1 MENETTD
8 IKLLK
13 KGTTCQYFIG
23 GMHCPACELII
34 EKKLSGNISVNNVDV
49 ILASRKI
56 YFELQT
62 DMPENQ
68 LLENINEILQKD
80 GYKISKLAPSHR
92 IKWLDLLKGFL
103 AAALIFAAFIL
114 LQKSGIAG
122 LLNVSS
128 LTLPVAFLIGVI
140 ASLSSCMAVVGGLV
154 LSISSGYARTNDKV
168 RSLFLFHSAR
178 VAGFFILGGIL
189 GIAGAYFTINQ
200 TANFVISI
208 ILFVLMIVIGLNLLD
223 ISPFLNK
230 FQLRVPKSF
239 SRKILNNSGLQNRF
253 MPVILGILTFFLP
266 CGFTQS
272 MQLSSM
278 ISGSF
283 LDGGLLM
290 LVFALG
296 TLPVLGIISFSSI
309 RFSKSSFSGIF
320 FKTAGFIVIFF
331 ALFNFIN
338 LLVSAGLIMPIF

>member
-1 MENETTD
+1 MENNKD
-8 IKLLK
+8 IDEIIK
-13 KGTTCQYFIG
+13 KGTACQYFIG

-34 EKKLSGNISVNNVDV
+34 EKKLSCYSLVKNVDV
-49 ILASRKI
+49 ILNNRKI
-56 YFELQT
+56 LFEVQN
-62 DMPENQ
+62 DMPETQ
-68 LLENINEILQKD
+68 LLENINEIIQKD
-80 GYKISKLAPSHR
+80 GYRISKNAPAHR

-103 AAALIFAAFIL
+103 AAGFIFSAFIL

-122 LLNVSS
+122 LLKVNN
-128 LTLPVAFLIGVI
+128 LTLPVSFLIGVI
-140 ASLSSCMAVVGGLV
+140 SSLSSCMAVVGGLV
-154 LSISSGYARTNDKV
+154 LSISSGYARTSEKAWP
-168 RSLFLFHSAR
+168 LILFHSAR
-178 VAGFFILGGIL
+178 VAGFFILGGVL
-189 GIAGAYFTINQ
+189 GIAGSFFSINQ

-223 ISPFLNK
+223 ISPFLSK

-239 SRKILNNSGLQNRF
+239 SRKIMFNRGLQNRF

-278 ISGSF
+278 TAGNF
-283 LDGGLLM
+283 LGGGLLM

-309 RFSKSSFSGIF
+309 RFSRSSFSGVF
-320 FKTAGFIVIFF
+320 FKAAGFMVIFF
-331 ALFNFIN
+331 ALFNFVNALIA
-338 LLVSAGLIMPIF
+338 AGLIMPFF